1 MNILTFLQH
10 GLLNF
15 SLLQIIITL
24 FIATQVTI
32 LGVTLYLHR
41 DQTHRGLK
49 LHPVVQHFFRFH
61 LWMTTGMLTKDWVA
75 IHRKHHAKCETEND
89 PHSPQYHG
97 IKTVLYSGVELYTL
111 ERENQQTLDKYGKGT
126 PDDWLERNIYTKF
139 HFWGIGLMFL
149 IDVAL
154 FGAIGITFWAIQII
168 WIPFFAAGVI
178 NGLGH
183 WAGYRNYSTNDC
195 STNLTRFALFIGG
208 EELHNNHHAFPS
220 SCKFSHKKG
229 EYDWGWFTI
238 KFLRMLGL
246 AKIKKTVP
254 ELEQSKSKNSVD
266 LEAVKAMLTHK
277 VNLLQVY
284 VKDVVKPAIQEEYDV
299 RSSKFKKSSNK
310 LINSM
315 SIDWRFLDDES
326 KDIFK
331 QYINTSP
338 TMETLIKFRDELK
351 EIWDSN
357 GKTTEQMIEA
367 IKEWCNKAE
376 KSGVDVLQAYAR
388 KLQTYRLKTV

>member
-1 MNILTFLQH
+1 MNILIFLQN
-10 GLLNF
+10 GLLDF

-24 FIATQVTI
+24 LVATQITI

-41 DQTHRGLK
+41 DQTHKGLK
-49 LHPVVQHFFRFH
+49 LHPIIQHFFRFH

-75 IHRKHHAKCETEND
+75 IHRKHHAKCETADD

-97 IKTVLYSGVELYTL
+97 IKTVLYSGVELYTI
-111 ERENQQTLDKYGKGT
+111 ERENQQTLDKYGRGT

-139 HFWGIGLMFL
+139 HFWGISLMFL
-149 IDVAL
+149 IDVAF

-183 WAGYRNYSTNDC
+183 WAGYRNYSTDDC

-229 EYDWGWFTI
+229 EYDWGWYAI
-238 KFLRMLGL
+238 NFLKLFGL

-254 ELEQSKSKNSVD
+254 VLEQSRSKSSVD

-284 VKDVVKPAIQEEYDV
+284 VKDVVKPAIQEEYDM
-299 RSSKFKKSSNK
+299 RSSQFKNSSNK

-315 SIDWRFLDDES
+315 SIDWRFLDDEA
-326 KDIFK
+326 KEIFK

-351 EIWDSN
+351 EIWESN

-376 KSGVDVLQAYAR
+376 KSGVDVLQAYAQ
-388 KLQTYRLKTV
+388 KLQTYRLKTA